1 MADSTSIVNQI
12 LGLIVSAGAGSAV
25 TLVAFR
31 TRLAIADQKVAT
43 METHFDE
50 RLDLISR
57 RQMLTLQIVADI
69 ARKEGVDGRFSDAI
83 VRFLAEEANTPRQS
97 GGGSGRAD

>member
-1 MADSTSIVNQI
+1 MADGNSVVQQV
-12 LGLIVSAGAGSAV
+12 LGLIVSAAAGAAV

-31 TRLAIADQKVAT
+31 TRLALGDQRVAA
-43 METHFDE
+43 MEEEFRT
-50 RLDLISR
+50 RLDQISR

-83 VRFLAEEANTPRQS
+83 VRFLSEEANVKGG

>member
-1 MADSTSIVNQI
+1 MADVLNQI
-12 LGLIVSAGAGSAV
+12 LGLVVSAGAGSAV

-31 TRLAIADQKVAT
+31 TRLAIADQKVAAI
-43 METHFDE
+43 EEDFGA

-83 VRFLAEEANTPRQS
+83 VRFLADEANVPRGGS
-97 GGGSGRAD
+97 GGGGGSRAD

>member
-1 MADSTSIVNQI
+1 MADATSVINSV
-12 LGLIVSAGAGSAV
+12 LGIIVSAGAGSAV

-31 TRLAIADQKVAT
+31 TRLALGDQKVAA
-43 METHFDE
+43 MEEDFRN
-50 RLDLISR
+50 RLDQISR

-83 VRFLAEEANTPRQS
+83 VRFLSEEANVKQ

>member
-1 MADSTSIVNQI
+1 MADATSVLNSV
-12 LGLIVSAGAGSAV
+12 LGIIVSAGAGSAV

-31 TRLAIADQKVAT
+31 TRLALGDQKVAA
-43 METHFDE
+43 MEEDFRN
-50 RLDLISR
+50 RLDQISR

-83 VRFLAEEANTPRQS
+83 VRFLAEEANPRGNT

>member
-1 MADSTSIVNQI
+1 MADTVSQI
-12 LGLIVSAGAGSAV
+12 LGLIVSAGAGAAV

-31 TRLAIADQKVAT
+31 TRLALGDQKVAS
-43 METHFDE
+43 MEEEFRN
-50 RLDLISR
+50 RLDQISR

-83 VRFLAEEANTPRQS
+83 VRFLSEEANVKP
-97 GGGSGRAD
+97 GGGGERAD